1 MQPYQLRSCKIMKRV
16 LMIINPRAGKNSKRL
31 DTGEIVKAFQNR
43 DIECFEKTTTCQG
56 DAVRI
61 AEKYSAEYDAIVC
74 CGGDGT
80 YNEVINGMMK
90 AGANIPIIYL
100 PYGSTNDFAN
110 TLGITKDPE
119 KAVEMFLDNMIHRYD
134 VGKFNDKYFSY
145 IASFGIGTEISY
157 NTSQKVKNLIGHA
170 AYIINGFVLH
180 AVPIIANLKAFHAKI
195 EYDGGVIEDDFY
207 FGAVS
212 NTNEVS
218 GIFRFDKC
226 GIKMN
231 DGLLEVILIK
241 DVKVSNVFPLL
252 HKLLK
257 QDYTGDNFIMFKT
270 DKIKITTDEDVPWTL
285 DGEFGGACKEVE
297 IQDLKEAIQVVSP
310 KGKFLD

>member
-1 MQPYQLRSCKIMKRV
+1 MKRV

-90 AGANIPIIYL
+90 AGTNIPIIYL

-145 IASFGIGTEISY
+145 IAEVFIVEFTNIVAVNHVVQKHFNSFLRVFCNAQSVCEVVCGAVGKINYRNICTGFHHAV
-157 NTSQKVKNLIGHA
+157 NNLVVSAVAAA
-170 AYIINGFVLH
+170 AYNCV
-180 AVPIIANLKAFHAKI
+180 V
-195 EYDGGVIEDDFY
+195 
-207 FGAVS
+207 
-212 NTNEVS
+212 
-218 GIFRFDKC
+218 FR
-226 GIKMN
+226 
-231 DGLLEVILIK
+231 
-241 DVKVSNVFPLL
+241 
-252 HKLLK
+252 
-257 QDYTGDNFIMFKT
+257 
-270 DKIKITTDEDVPWTL
+270 
-285 DGEFGGACKEVE
+285 
-297 IQDLKEAIQVVSP
+297 
-310 KGKFLD
+310 